1 MDEVKKMYGWVKNLV
16 WFCRWYKSVSMGLAN
31 GSLIRCNMQSV
42 NMQNVYFIYFFGLN
56 IDLEKWLTSTN
67 KTSSWGFGIWRV
79 VNLRLFTIWSNK

>member
-42 NMQNVYFIYFFGLN
+42 NMQN